1 MPAAAAHNELRSR
14 RATRAVKPSN
24 LVGKIF
30 IVCSPFPLRA
40 AAFSWCGIL
49 SVMLGRHSPWRL
61 PRDSVSG
68 GCISGDSISGHCISH
83 DSITSG
89 GITSGGIPDGRISR
103 GRYFLMAA
111 AQPDPS
117 RTLRQRLATFQACVD
132 RESPCAL
139 CDNHLRF

>member
-14 RATRAVKPSN
+14 RATRAVKLSN
-24 LVGKIF
+24 WVGKIF
-30 IVCSPFPLRA
+30 IGCSPFPLRA
-40 AAFSWCGIL
+40 AAFSWCCIL

-68 GCISGDSISGHCISH
+68 VCISR

-132 RESPCAL
+132 RESPRAL
-139 CDNHLRF
+139 CDKHLRF